1 MLAIRE
7 RNAPTMPTFNEEKEE
22 REVAKLHHK
31 EEEDS
36 ARMIA
41 GRFGMT
47 YADLSII
54 PVNVDALTIVRE
66 DDARE
71 AELAV
76 IQKIGKKLDI
86 AIHNPE
92 NKSAKAVLERLAA
105 DRYVYDLMLVSKT
118 SLAKAWAFYAVAH
131 RRAGAIT
138 GEVDVSTERIASF
151 RAAVKGI
158 PDIAKLLTNLAEKR
172 TTDILEIIIAGSLE
186 TDASDI
192 HLEPQTD
199 HVRLRYRL
207 DGVLNDVADIPSA
220 SYKYLTSRVK
230 LISEMKLNIQTRG
243 QDGRFTIKA
252 DNVEIEV
259 RASVLPGPYGENIV
273 LRILNPKNIAVG
285 FKDLGMQPWIQEQMA
300 KELAKPNGMIMTTGP
315 TGSGKTTT
323 LYAFIR
329 EVHKPGTKIITL
341 EDPIEYHIAGI
352 EQTQIHAE
360 SGYDFPSGLRS
371 ILRQDPDVILVGE
384 MRDFET
390 AHTAMNAA
398 LTGHLV
404 FSTLHTNNAAGT
416 IPRLIDL
423 NIEPAIIAPA
433 INVAMAQRLVRKVCE
448 KCKTTAEADAA
459 TRAAIEAEL
468 ALLPKGVAKPALPT
482 PLVLPKATGCEAC
495 HNTGYKGRLGVF
507 ELILIDDTVEQ
518 LVFKKPSEVEMKQA
532 MHAQGQI
539 TMRQDGVLKVLAGVT
554 DFPEVE
560 RVVGET

>member
-1 MLAIRE
+1 
-7 RNAPTMPTFNEEKEE
+7 MPTFNEENEE

-31 EEEDS
+31 EEEETVKLL
-36 ARMIA
+36 AE
-41 GRFGMT
+41 RFGMT

-54 PVNVDALTIVRE
+54 PVNVDALAIVRE
-66 DDARE
+66 EEARE

-92 NKSAKAVLERLAA
+92 NQAAQAVLQHLAA
-105 DRYVYDLMLVSKT
+105 DRYAYDLVFVSKT
-118 SLAKAWAFYAVAH
+118 SLKKAWEFYAVVR

-138 GEVDVSTERIASF
+138 GEVDVSADRIAAF
-151 RAAVKGI
+151 RAAVNNL
-158 PDIAKLLTNLAEKR
+158 PDIAKLLTGLEQKR

-192 HLEPQTD
+192 HLEPQAD

-207 DGVLNDVADIPSA
+207 DGVLNDAANIPSA
-220 SYKYLTSRVK
+220 SYQYLLSRVK
-230 LISEMKLNIQTRG
+230 LIAEMKLNIQTRG
-243 QDGRFTIKA
+243 QDGRFTIHV
-252 DNVEIEV
+252 DNAAIEV

-273 LRILNPKNIAVG
+273 LRILNPKNIAVS
-285 FKDLGMQPWIQEQMA
+285 FRDLGMQPWIQAEMA
-300 KELAKPNGMIMTTGP
+300 RELAKPNGMIVTTGP

-323 LYAFIR
+323 LYAFLR

-341 EDPIEYHIAGI
+341 EDPIEYHIAGM

-433 INVAMAQRLVRKVCE
+433 INVAMAQRLVRKLCE
-448 KCKTTAEADAA
+448 KCKTAAEADAA

-468 ALLPKGVAKPALPT
+468 AGLPKQVPKPTLAT
-482 PLVLPKATGCEAC
+482 PLMLPKAIGCEAC
-495 HNTGYKGRLGVF
+495 HTTGYKGRIGVF
-507 ELILIDDTVEQ
+507 EVILIDDSTER

-532 MHAQGQI
+532 MHEQGQI
-539 TMRQDGVLKVLAGVT
+539 TMRQDGALKVLAGVT